1 MKMKALFLVVC
12 ILGLVAC
19 GGGGG
24 DGSGGGGSTST
35 VVPLPILSAGQ
46 QGVINFDSVNADS
59 YSQLVS
65 KSYSRTPVGIFGTL
79 YLPNDLTS
87 KVPAMVIAH
96 GTGGVSDGREI
107 EWAEYLANNGIAG
120 FVVDS
125 FTPRGI
131 GSGGIDPGSVNSS
144 VSVADA
150 LIALELLA
158 THPDIDAS
166 RIGVMG
172 GSRGGNVAYATAF
185 EEARASIISST
196 LKFVAHVP
204 FYPNCNVRRWSPHM
218 TGAPMLFL
226 LAELDDLT
234 PSTPCVNSFI
244 PSLTGASVMTK
255 VYSGVYHGFDSGSAL
270 AVINTDAY
278 GKCAGEERLDI
289 AGPTRFSNFDT
300 HTVFSSGADYTNY
313 VNSCVAAGGNMA
325 HFGKIDDT
333 AEDQAKI
340 DLLDFLTAVFNL

>member
-1 MKMKALFLVVC
+1 MKTKWLFL
-12 ILGLVAC
+12 ILCLSGVVAC

-24 DGSGGGGSTST
+24 GGGGGSGGGGSTST
-35 VVPLPILSAGQ
+35 VVPLPTLSAGQ

-59 YSQLVS
+59 YGELVS
-65 KSYSRTPVGIFGTL
+65 KTYSRTPVGIFGTL

-96 GTGGVSDGREI
+96 GTGGVTAGREG
-107 EWAEYLANNGIAG
+107 EWAEYLASKGIAG

-131 GSGGIDPGSVNSS
+131 NSSDPVNSS

-158 THPDIDAS
+158 THPNIDAS

-172 GSRGGNVAYATAF
+172 GSRGGNVAAATAF
-185 EEARASIISST
+185 EEARAAIISST
-196 LKFVAHVP
+196 LKFAAHVP

-226 LAELDDLT
+226 LAEKDDLT
-234 PSTPCVNSFI
+234 PSGPCVSSYI
-244 PSLTGASVMTK
+244 PSLTGASVTFK
-255 VYSGVYHGFDSGSAL
+255 VYPGVYHGFDSGSAL
-270 AVINTDAY
+270 AVINTEAY
-278 GKCAGEERLDI
+278 GECAGEERLDI
-289 AGPTRFSNFDT
+289 AGPMRFSNFET
-300 HTVFSSGADYTNY
+300 HVVFSSGADYTNY
-313 VNSCVAAGGNMA
+313 FNSCVAAGGNMA

-340 DLLDFLTAVFNL
+340 DLLDFLTNVFGL

>member
-1 MKMKALFLVVC
+1 MKTKALFLIFCLSGVVS
-12 ILGLVAC
+12 C

-24 DGSGGGGSTST
+24 GGGNSAPQFP
-35 VVPLPILSAGQ
+35 PLSSGQ
-46 QGVINFDSVNADS
+46 QGVINFNSVDANS
-59 YSQLVS
+59 YRELVTRTYAS
-65 KSYSRTPVGIFGTL
+65 TPVGIFGTL
-79 YLPNDLTS
+79 YLPDNLTS

-96 GTGGVSDGREI
+96 GTGGVSDGREK
-107 EWAEYLANNGIAG
+107 EWAEYLRSNGIAA

-158 THPDIDAS
+158 THPDIDAD

-185 EEARASIISST
+185 EEARKGIINGA
-196 LKFVAHVP
+196 LKFAAHIP

-226 LAELDDLT
+226 LAQLDDLT
-234 PSTPCVNSFI
+234 PSAPCVDFI
-244 PSLTGASVMTK
+244 PSLTGASVMSK

-270 AVINTDAY
+270 AVINTTAY
-278 GKCAGEERLDI
+278 GGCFGEERLDI
-289 AGPTRFSNFDT
+289 SGPTRFSNFMT
-300 HTVFSSGADYTNY
+300 HTVFNNGTDYTNY
-313 VNSCVAAGGNMA
+313 INSCVTDMA

-333 AEDQAKI
+333 AEDQAKA
-340 DLLDFLTAVFNL
+340 DVLDFLTQVFNL